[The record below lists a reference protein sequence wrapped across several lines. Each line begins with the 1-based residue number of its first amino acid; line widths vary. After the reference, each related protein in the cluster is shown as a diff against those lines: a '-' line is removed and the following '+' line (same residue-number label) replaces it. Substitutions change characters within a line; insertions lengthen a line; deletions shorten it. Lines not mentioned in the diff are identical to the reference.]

1 MDLADLSSTLSSMGL
16 NSGYD
21 SINLNDLYNNIY
33 SNYSPMNPT
42 TLNMSDLQPP
52 SVLQQPIVQQP
63 SVVPQQVQQVA
74 NNDGYSDAFNNS
86 YDFTSKWEGGYS
98 NHKHDKGGA
107 TNYGISTT
115 FMQSLHPK
123 ESKAQI
129 QARIDNLTQAEAKRI
144 MHDEFWIKN
153 KMEKI
158 QNSDVAKFFFDTC
171 VNHGQGFGAKA
182 LQTAVNNVTGAGL
195 TVDGKI
201 GEKTLKAVNSSNSRA
216 ILQEMVRL
224 RGNKYNRIIENN
236 PSQEDFR
243 KGWFRRLN
251 SLADSVKVNRYA

>member
-52 SVLQQPIVQQP
+52 SVLQQPIMQQP
-63 SVVPQQVQQVA
+63 SIVPQQVQQVTS
-74 NNDGYSDAFNNS
+74 NDGYSDAFNNS

-107 TNYGISTT
+107 TKYGISTSL
-115 FMQSLHPK
+115 MKSLHPK

-129 QARIDNLTQAEAKRI
+129 QARIDNLTPAEAKKI
-144 MHDEFWIKN
+144 MYNEFWVKN
-153 KMEKI
+153 KIEGI
-158 QNSDVAKFFFDTC
+158 QDADVAKFLFDTS

-182 LQTAVNNVTGAGL
+182 LQMAVNNVTGAGL
-195 TVDGKI
+195 AVDGKI

-216 ILQEMVRL
+216 ILQELVRL

-236 PSQEDFR
+236 PTQEDFR

>member
-1 MDLADLSSTLSSMGL
+1 MDLADLSLTLSSMGL

-33 SNYSPMNPT
+33 SNYSPMSPT

-52 SVLQQPIVQQP
+52 SVLQQPIIQQ
-63 SVVPQQVQQVA
+63 QQVQQVA
-74 NNDGYSDAFNNS
+74 SNDGYSDAFNSS

-98 NHKHDKGGA
+98 NHKYDKGGA
-107 TNYGISTT
+107 TKYGISTAL
-115 FMQSLHPK
+115 MKQLHPK

-144 MHDEFWIKN
+144 MYDEFWVKN
-153 KMEKI
+153 KIEDV
-158 QNSDVAKFFFDTC
+158 QNADVAKFLFDTS

-182 LQTAVNNVTGAGL
+182 LQTAINNVTGAGL
-195 TVDGKI
+195 AVDGKI

-216 ILQEMVRL
+216 ILQELVRL

-236 PSQEDFR
+236 PSQKDFR

-251 SLADSVKVNRYA
+251 SLADTVKVSRYA

>member
-1 MDLADLSSTLSSMGL
+1 MGL
-16 NSGYD
+16 EQLNTLGLGRQQFADTLAPYIDFNVPTYED
-21 SINLNDLYNNIY
+21 SYYVAPAGL
-33 SNYSPMNPT
+33 
-42 TLNMSDLQPP
+42 
-52 SVLQQPIVQQP
+52 SVLSNTENFMPTQQILP
-63 SVVPQQVQQVA
+63 VVPQQVQQVQQVA
-74 NNDGYSDAFNNS
+74 SNDGYSDAFNNS

-158 QNSDVAKFFFDTC
+158 QDSDVAKFFFDTC

-182 LQTAVNNVTGAGL
+182 LQTAVNNVTGAKL
-195 TVDGKI
+195 AVDGKI

-251 SLADSVKVNRYA
+251 SLADSVKVNRYV